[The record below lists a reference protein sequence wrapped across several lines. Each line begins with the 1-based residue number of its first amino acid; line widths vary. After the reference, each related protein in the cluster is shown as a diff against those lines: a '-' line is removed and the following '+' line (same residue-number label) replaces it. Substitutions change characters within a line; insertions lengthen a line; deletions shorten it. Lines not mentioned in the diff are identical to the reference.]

1 MSLRSEETLEAF
13 VDKIIRNEEIMNILK
28 LPTILKTDDDKTIN
42 KKRKTTIDKVI
53 VKSAQ
58 EPVELNKKF
67 EGIEFDGQI
76 YDKYG
81 DIRLTVALAQSI
93 KLNSY
98 LFGNPQVEINIYY
111 DNTKESN
118 VFRLLDLISD
128 EFSGKDLEIKL
139 KEGKQMIKEIKCEG
153 ITSQVSIINNFERVG
168 IRFSFYAT
176 LYKIN

>member
-13 VDKIIRNEEIMNILK
+13 VDKITRNEEIMNILK
-28 LPTILKTDDDKTIN
+28 LPTILATDDAKTIN

-67 EGIEFDGQI
+67 EGIEFDGKI

-98 LFGNPQVEINIYY
+98 LFGNPQVEINVYY

-139 KEGKQMIKEIKCEG
+139 REGKQMIKEIKCEG

-168 IRFSFYAT
+168 MRFSFYAT
-176 LYKIN
+176 LYKLI